1 MTRSKNS
8 LILSAATLK
17 AFLQSQSAGG
27 ILLMGAAAL
36 AMVVANTAWSDVY
49 FSVLEQHVA
58 GLSVLHWV
66 NDGFMAIFFLL
77 VGLEIKREFLDGEL
91 STWDQRILPGVA
103 ALGGIV
109 VPALIY
115 LVFNLDVAQTA
126 RGWAVPTATDIA
138 FALGVLA
145 ILGSRIPPSLK
156 VFLAALA
163 IIDDLVA
170 VLVIAFFYTAQIN
183 VLFLGLAGVTLVALV
198 LCNRSGI
205 RSLAVYLIL
214 GALLWFLV
222 LRSGVHA
229 TLAGV
234 ALAMVVPMHSGSSQV
249 DSSPLHRLEHGIAPW
264 TAFAVVPLFG
274 FANAGVS
281 FHGMTLETLAH
292 PVTLGVAAG
301 LFFGKQVGVMGAVAL
316 ARMVGIAKLP
326 EGASWGQIYGV
337 ALLCGIGFTM
347 SLFIGL
353 LAFDTPELQE
363 ATKLG
368 VLIGSMLSGTSG
380 WLVLR
385 LLPSQPSLEK

>member
-1 MTRSKNS
+1 MTRSKS
-8 LILSAATLK
+8 SSILSVLTLK

-36 AMVVANTAWSDVY
+36 AMVVANTAWSDGY
-49 FSVLEQHVA
+49 FSGLEQHVA
-58 GLSVLHWV
+58 GLSVLHWI
-66 NDGFMAIFFLL
+66 NDGLMAIFFLL

-91 STWDQRILPGVA
+91 STWDQRILPGLA
-103 ALGGIV
+103 ALGGVI
-109 VPALIY
+109 VPALVY
-115 LVFNLDVAQTA
+115 VGFNLQGQQAL

-138 FALGVLA
+138 FALGVLS
-145 ILGSRIPPSLK
+145 ILGSRVPPSLK

-183 VLFLGLAGVTLVALV
+183 ALFLGLAGLTLGALV
-198 LCNRSGI
+198 LCNRAGV
-205 RSLAVYLIL
+205 RSLAVYVIL
-214 GALLWFLV
+214 GAVLWFLV

-234 ALAMVVPMHSGSSQV
+234 ALAMVVPMRTGPASRGL
-249 DSSPLHRLEHGIAPW
+249 SPLHRLEHGIAPW
-264 TAFAVVPLFG
+264 TAFVVVPIFG

-281 FHGMTLETLAH
+281 FQGMTVETLAQ
-292 PVTLGVAAG
+292 PVTLGVAVG
-301 LFFGKQVGVMGAVAL
+301 LFLGKQIGVMGAVVL
-316 ARMVGIAKLP
+316 ARMAGIAQLP
-326 EGASWGQIYGV
+326 LGASWGQVYGV

-353 LAFDTPELQE
+353 LAFEGPELQQ

-368 VLIGSMLSGTSG
+368 VLVGSLLSGVAG

-385 LLPSQPSLEK
+385 LLPPKAS

>member
-1 MTRSKNS
+1 MTRSKS
-8 LILSAATLK
+8 SSILSAATLK

-36 AMVVANTAWSDVY
+36 AMVVANSAWSDFY
-49 FSVLEQHVA
+49 FSVLQQHVA
-58 GLSVLHWV
+58 GLSVLHWI
-66 NDGFMAIFFLL
+66 NDGLMTIFFLL

-91 STWDQRILPGVA
+91 STWDQRILPGLA
-103 ALGGIV
+103 ALGGV
-109 VPALIY
+109 MVPALVY
-115 LVFNLDVAQTA
+115 VGFNLEGQRAL

-138 FALGVLA
+138 FALGVLS
-145 ILGSRIPPSLK
+145 ILGSRVPPSLK

-183 VLFLGLAGVTLVALV
+183 ALFLGLAGATLVALV
-198 LCNRSGI
+198 LCNRAGV
-205 RSLAVYLIL
+205 RSLAVYVTL

-234 ALAMVVPMHSGSSQV
+234 ALAMVVPMRTGPAPAGF
-249 DSSPLHRLEHGIAPW
+249 SPLHRLEHGIAPW
-264 TAFAVVPLFG
+264 TAFVVVPLFG

-281 FHGMTLETLAH
+281 FHGMTLATLAQ

-301 LFFGKQVGVMGAVAL
+301 LFIGKQLGVMSAVAL
-316 ARMVGIAKLP
+316 ARMAGFAQLP
-326 EGASWGQIYGV
+326 VGASWVQMYGV

-353 LAFDTPELQE
+353 LAFDGPDSQQ

-368 VLIGSMLSGTSG
+368 VLVGSLLSGVAG

-385 LLPSQPSLEK
+385 LSPGKTA

>member
-1 MTRSKNS
+1 MTRSKKS
-8 LILSAATLK
+8 SILSAATLK

-36 AMVVANTAWSDVY
+36 AMVVANTAWSGVY
-49 FSVLEQHVA
+49 FSVLERHVA

-66 NDGFMAIFFLL
+66 NDGLMAIFFLL

-91 STWDQRILPGVA
+91 STWDQRILPGLA

-115 LVFNLDVAQTA
+115 LGFNLDVAQTA

-183 VLFLGLAGVTLVALV
+183 TLFLGLAGVTLVALI
-198 LCNRSGI
+198 LCNRSSI
-205 RSLAVYLIL
+205 RSLAVYLIV

-222 LRSGVHA
+222 LRSGMHA

-234 ALAMVVPMHSGSSQV
+234 ALAMVVPMRSESSRV
-249 DSSPLHRLEHGIAPW
+249 GFSPLHRLEHGIAPW
-264 TAFAVVPLFG
+264 TVFAVVPLFG

-301 LFFGKQVGVMGAVAL
+301 LFFGKQAGVMGIVAL

-326 EGASWGQIYGV
+326 EGASWGQMYGV
-337 ALLCGIGFTM
+337 SLLCGIGFTM

-368 VLIGSMLSGTSG
+368 VLIGSLMSGTAG

-385 LLPSQPSLEK
+385 FLPVTPNR